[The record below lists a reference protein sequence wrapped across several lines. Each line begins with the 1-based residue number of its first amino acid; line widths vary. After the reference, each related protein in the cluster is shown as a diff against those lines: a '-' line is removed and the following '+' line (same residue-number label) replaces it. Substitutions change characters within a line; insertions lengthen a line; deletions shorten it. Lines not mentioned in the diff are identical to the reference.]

1 MKKLFQFLGL
11 ALIASSMMLTSCTKE
26 EAEDIINMLSVQ
38 VNFDGKSYTMTY
50 NKGLFLKEG
59 NWFTGYDR
67 MINFK
72 TAYKMVADGSEIV
85 FENPYLNLYASN
97 VKDNYEIDVEH
108 TEFYF
113 NQAHSNAITEKI
125 SDGEVYSDWTI
136 YSITSASTVSF
147 DATTLKFNANL
158 DMQMF
163 NEYGFEFEYEGEDYE
178 AYAQEPGALKRLTV
192 TVNNMTFEKEN

>member
-38 VNFDGKSYTMTY
+38 VNFDGKSYTMSY

-67 MINFK
+67 MIRFT

-113 NQAHSNAITEKI
+113 NQAHSNAITEKYNN
-125 SDGEVYSDWTI
+125 GFEYSDWTI
-136 YSITSASTVSF
+136 YSITSTSTVSF